1 MLAEGLYPP
10 RLKRR
15 VGGDW
20 GHLANI
26 QASVLLR
33 RLGLDGLQRIVCSH
47 LSEHNNRPELVVE
60 TLTPLLDGDESRL
73 MVAAQDDSLAWQEL
87 YAGKAKSVHATDDPD
102 LLVLTFR
109 DDTSAFDG
117 ERMESLARKGM
128 VNNTFNAYIMETLQA
143 AGIPTH
149 FEKRLSGTESLV
161 KKLEMI
167 PVECVVRNIAAG
179 GLVKRLGVEE
189 GQALSPPTF
198 ELFLKDDAK
207 HDPMI
212 NESLAET
219 FGWATPEQLA
229 EMKAL
234 TFQVNE
240 VLKAL
245 FEEGGLLLVDY
256 KLEFG
261 LFKGQ
266 ILLGDEFSPDG
277 CRLWDAK
284 TREKLDKD
292 RFRQG
297 LGGVI
302 EAYEEVGRRIGVR
315 FD

>member
-1 MLAEGLYPP
+1 ME
-10 RLKRR
+10 KR
-15 VGGDW
+15 
-20 GHLANI
+20 
-26 QASVLLR
+26 
-33 RLGLDGLQRIVCSH
+33 
-47 LSEHNNRPELVVE
+47 
-60 TLTPLLDGDESRL
+60 
-73 MVAAQDDSLAWQEL
+73 QEL
-87 YAGKAKSVHATDDPD
+87 YAGKAKSVFATDDPD
-102 LLVLTFR
+102 RVVLQFR

-128 VNNTFNAYIMETLQA
+128 VNNRFNAFIMGKLEA

-149 FEKRLSGTESLV
+149 FEQCLSDTESLV
-161 KKLEMI
+161 KTLTMI

-189 GQALSPPTF
+189 GRELSPPTF
-198 ELFLKDDAK
+198 ELFLKNDAL

-219 FGWATPEQLA
+219 FGWATPQQLA

-234 TFQVNE
+234 TFKVNA
-240 VLKAL
+240 VLKQL
-245 FEEGGLLLVDY
+245 FADGGLPLVDY

-261 LFKGQ
+261 LFKGR
-266 ILLGDEFSPDG
+266 IVLGDEFSPDG

-284 TREKLDKD
+284 TRDKMDKD

-302 EAYEEVGRRIGVR
+302 EAYEEVGRRIGVD
-315 FD
+315 FT